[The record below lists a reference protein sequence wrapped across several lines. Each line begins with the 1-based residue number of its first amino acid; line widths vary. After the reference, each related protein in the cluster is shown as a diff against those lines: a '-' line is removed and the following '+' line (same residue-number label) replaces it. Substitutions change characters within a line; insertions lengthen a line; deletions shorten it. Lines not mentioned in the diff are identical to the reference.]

1 MSTSTPNTPRTDADA
16 IVDVATQAA
25 GEHDLIYREDGIATV
40 VLAPDGPARSRVVD
54 LEEYFDHPRRAKGNR
69 TVYDAASFADYLHR
83 HEVPATEVYADVQT
97 AKVVGILDSHESA
110 ALATAADPA
119 RPGWQGHR
127 ITLQLTK
134 SPSWIAWEKHDG
146 ELLGQ
151 EEFAE
156 FAEMQAVDVREP
168 SPADLLELAQRLV
181 MTKSV
186 DYESGQRLQDGQTQL
201 VYKETATAR
210 AGQRGDLEIPSVLK
224 LALKPYIGGPTYGV
238 TARFR
243 YRLRGTALLLGYVL
257 ERPDLILES
266 AFGDVVESLR
276 EGQIQSESRPGVEAI
291 DAPIFLGKPER

>member
-1 MSTSTPNTPRTDADA
+1 MSTNTENRTARTEADT
-16 IVDVATQAA
+16 VAELAAQAA
-25 GEHDLIYREDGIATV
+25 ETEIQAPGEIIAV
-40 VLAPDGPARSRVVD
+40 ADGPGRTRIVD
-54 LEEYFDHPRRAKGNR
+54 LEEYDAHPRRAKGNR
-69 TVYDAASFADYLHR
+69 TVYDAKSFAEYLHR
-83 HEVPATEVYADVQT
+83 HESTATEVYADVQT
-97 AKVVGILDSHESA
+97 ASVIGIIDSHVGPGAVEGLIQPESPSA
-110 ALATAADPA
+110 
-119 RPGWQGHR
+119 GWQRHR

-134 SPSWIAWEKHDG
+134 SPSWLAWEKHDG
-146 ELLGQ
+146 QLLGQ

-276 EGQIQSESRPGVEAI
+276 EGQIKSESRPGFVAI
-291 DAPIFLGKPER
+291 DAPVFLGKP